1 MNSLFHI
8 IKLIKLF
15 IIHRDQEFFVRFRL
29 FQTILH
35 ELHCLN
41 RIHICQ
47 IVTQNPDTVQRV
59 VLQQQ
64 VITTRT

>member
-15 IIHRDQEFFVRFRL
+15 IIHRDQEFLVRFRL

-47 IVTQNPDTVQRV
+47 IVTQNQIRFNV
-59 VLQQQ
+59 
-64 VITTRT
+64 